1 MLAIVAEAS
10 AGKQENAIA
19 ALLDLAF
26 GPGRLARS
34 AYRLREG
41 REPVAGLSFVA
52 LGEGDMLLG
61 SIRHWPIRI
70 GEAAA
75 LLLGPL
81 AVHPE
86 RQGEGIG
93 LGLMRHSLRAAAE
106 MEFRGVLL
114 VGDPP
119 YYARA
124 GFAAVPPGRME
135 FPGPVDER
143 RLLWRGFGGCEAP
156 PGAVRA

>member
-1 MLAIVAEAS
+1 MPAIVAEAPE
-10 AGKQENAIA
+10 GKQEDAVA

-34 AYRLREG
+34 AYRLREAG
-41 REPVAGLSFVA
+41 APVDGLSFVA
-52 LGEGDMLLG
+52 LEDGALLG
-61 SIRHWPIRI
+61 SIRYWPIRI
-70 GEAAA
+70 GAAEA

-81 AVHPE
+81 AVHPD

-93 LGLMRHSLRAAAE
+93 LGLMRRSLRAAE
-106 MEFRGVLL
+106 GQGRSGVLL

-119 YYARA
+119 YYARV
-124 GFAAVPPGRME
+124 GFAAVAPGRIA
-135 FPGPVDER
+135 FPGPVDEA

-156 PGAVRA
+156 AGPVRA